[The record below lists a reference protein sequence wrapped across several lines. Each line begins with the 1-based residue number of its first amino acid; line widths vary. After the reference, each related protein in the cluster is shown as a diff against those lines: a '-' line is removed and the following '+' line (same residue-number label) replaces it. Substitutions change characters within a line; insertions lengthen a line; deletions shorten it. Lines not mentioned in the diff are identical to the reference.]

1 MKLDRSCPAQ
11 RADEAPVDYL
21 RRLSRIGRRY
31 IPKGEQMASVNFAEL
46 PDEVVPKFS
55 ELMRAAVERNLYRT
69 DNMAPG
75 EMRAV
80 MVVDEQTG
88 QKQRH
93 FIGPD
98 SFVKA
103 MGQPCR
109 RVVSGLFQSDVPRFR
124 AMTSSIPPSETRYAA
139 FGKGPRPG
147 LLNPGFRLECPK
159 GGKGTPSKKACG
171 RSFKGRAMP
180 VGFEAPMRP
189 PALARPLFH
198 QG

>member
-1 MKLDRSCPAQ
+1 MTIQERWDGTFAKLDRSCPAQ

-46 PDEVVPKFS
+46 NDDVVPKFS

-75 EMRAV
+75 ELRAV
-80 MVVDEQTG
+80 MRVDENTG
-88 QKQRH
+88 QKIREW
-93 FIGPD
+93 IGPD

-109 RVVSGLFQSDVPRFR
+109 RVIGGLFQRDVGWLQQGVNDR
-124 AMTSSIPPSETRYAA
+124 ALRQGIPQHDTKRNT
-139 FGKGPRPG
+139 FGNSR
-147 LLNPGFRLECPK
+147 E
-159 GGKGTPSKKACG
+159 
-171 RSFKGRAMP
+171 
-180 VGFEAPMRP
+180 
-189 PALARPLFH
+189 
-198 QG
+198 